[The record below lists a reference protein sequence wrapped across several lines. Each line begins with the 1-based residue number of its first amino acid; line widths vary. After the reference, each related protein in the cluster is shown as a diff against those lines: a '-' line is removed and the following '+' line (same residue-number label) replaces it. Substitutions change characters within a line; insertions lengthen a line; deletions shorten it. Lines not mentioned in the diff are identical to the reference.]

1 MRFRRLEPLARRL
14 SLLVLLGAL
23 ALGGGIGNARA
34 AESLYDVANITVDTT
49 AKDAVAARNKGMA
62 EAEER
67 ALKILLRRLVP
78 LSLQDQLPQFTKE
91 EVEEMVLGVGV
102 RKEQNSTTRYI
113 GTLDVHFNEGVV
125 KQLLAN
131 YAIPYSEDRAAS
143 ISILPVMLQGG
154 GVAGEGQ
161 EGWRKAWEDLDLAH
175 SLTPATVLR
184 PRPDLDASVVKAALA
199 GDPDALTTL
208 QSNYGYGGLVLAVGE
223 IKDGKFMTHLAGED
237 AVGPISFDR
246 SDPMS
251 GGASQAER
259 AAAAA
264 SLAILENRWKVMQSG
279 GPAPGQAAYEQN
291 PPAAGTEEEPEA
303 PKVVPRNVVALVQFS
318 GLKDWQQIRSRLTQ
332 ITGLQSLEVNS
343 LSARTASVTFDFAGS
358 LDRLQ
363 AALGE
368 NGFALDESN
377 GTFVLRSQ

>member
-1 MRFRRLEPLARRL
+1 
-14 SLLVLLGAL
+14 
-23 ALGGGIGNARA
+23 
-34 AESLYDVANITVDTT
+34 
-49 AKDAVAARNKGMA
+49 
-62 EAEER
+62 
-67 ALKILLRRLVP
+67 
-78 LSLQDQLPQFTKE
+78 
-91 EVEEMVLGVGV
+91 
-102 RKEQNSTTRYI
+102 
-113 GTLDVHFNEGVV
+113 
-125 KQLLAN
+125 
-131 YAIPYSEDRAAS
+131 
-143 ISILPVMLQGG
+143 
-154 GVAGEGQ
+154 
-161 EGWRKAWEDLDLAH
+161 
-175 SLTPATVLR
+175 LR

-223 IKDGKFMTHLAGED
+223 IKDGNFTTHLVGED

-279 GPAPGQAAYEQN
+279 GPARGQAAYEQN